1 MEPKLVKP
9 KEYYESYLVY
19 CREHLVKGLELWNS
33 NIIKREIIPKFE
45 IDKSNLYQSNDKTT
59 DDWTE
64 EDFELA
70 ENTYKKFVKIS
81 YYPTNLYHNSDI
93 PNLLMAIAVECVL
106 KGFLLYNGYIIHE
119 HKRANKLTKIGQC
132 SKKYSE
138 FTNEVY
144 SIGEFLKFHV
154 LEKTLPWESKEN
166 RIIITRN
173 LEHLKKLRDRQVH
186 LAIRIRIFQIYD
198 MLLFKTVDDLMNK
211 VVEILDESDH
221 KSKNTI

>member
-9 KEYYESYLVY
+9 KEYYGSYLFY
-19 CREHLVKGLELWNS
+19 SREHLVKGLELWNS

-45 IDKSNLYQSNDKTT
+45 IDKSNLYQLNDKTT

-70 ENTYKKFVKIS
+70 ENTYKKFIEIS
-81 YYPTNLYHNSDI
+81 KYLPNSHHDSDI

-132 SKKYSE
+132 SKGYSE
-138 FTNEVY
+138 FKNEVY

-154 LEKTLPWESKEN
+154 LKATLPWESKEN

-173 LEHLKKLRDRQVH
+173 LGHLKKLRDRQVH
-186 LAIRIRIFQIYD
+186 LAIRMRIFQIYD

-211 VVEILDESDH
+211 VVEILNGFNH
-221 KSKNTI
+221 KLKNTI